1 MTFLMSQLA
10 NATFTSSIFG
20 NFPGS
25 FDPQRIALY
34 GHSFGGAAAA
44 VVLQRDAR
52 AIGGAD
58 LDGNVYG
65 EPLYNGFK
73 DKPFLLVSS
82 EGIANSGVL
91 NWSDFYPKI
100 NASKMELSLKD
111 TQHNAFT
118 DIPLLLEV
126 SRLLPTNASTV
137 ENSFGTLSGRKV
149 ERAVDNIMA
158 GVLEL
163 VFHNKTRALKNIGRD
178 QNILVVH
185 NDLRG
190 CK

>member
-1 MTFLMSQLA
+1 MSQLT
-10 NATFTSSIFG
+10 NATFTSSVFG
-20 NFPGS
+20 HFPGT
-25 FDPQRIALY
+25 FDPLRVAFY
-34 GHSFGGAAAA
+34 GHSLGGATAAA
-44 VVLQRDAR
+44 VIARDAR

-58 LDGNVYG
+58 LDGNVG
-65 EPLYNGFK
+65 DDLLNKGFK
-73 DKPFLLVSS
+73 GKPFVLVSS
-82 EGIANSGVL
+82 KGIASSGVL
-91 NWSDFYPKI
+91 NWSKFYPYI
-100 NASKMELSLKD
+100 HASKMELSLKD

-126 SRLLPTNASTV
+126 SRLPPTNASTV
-137 ENSFGTLSGRKV
+137 ENSFGTLSGRKI

-163 VFHNKTRALKNIGRD
+163 VFHNKTRTLKNIGRD
-178 QNILVVH
+178 QNIVVVH